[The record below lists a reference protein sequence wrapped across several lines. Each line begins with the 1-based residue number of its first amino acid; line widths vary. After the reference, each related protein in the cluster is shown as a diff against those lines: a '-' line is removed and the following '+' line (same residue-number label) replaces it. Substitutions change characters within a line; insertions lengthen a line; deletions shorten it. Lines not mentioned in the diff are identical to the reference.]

1 MKKGPVPF
9 FTWFDFW
16 GGNVYIRD
24 SACDETDSF
33 VLMMV
38 LDVALG

>member
-1 MKKGPVPF
+1 MKKGSVPF
-9 FTWFDFW
+9 STWFDFW

-24 SACDETDSF
+24 SVRDEIDSF